1 MAFLDPALN
10 PVLQPLL
17 NWSPFLGILVLALI
31 LSFLVTI
38 IYKYF
43 TNQEEMK
50 RLKEQ
55 QKEYQKQIKSLKDK
69 PDEMMKVQKE
79 AMKISGTLMKQS
91 FKPTLI
97 TMLPMLLIFG
107 WMSSHLTYEP
117 IYPSETY
124 GITAVFEKGVTG
136 DAELVVSEGTEL
148 LSDAIQMINSEEVTW
163 RLKSSAGDHFLTIKT
178 ANDEQTKK
186 VRITEDLQYEDPL
199 GVYPKGGDITRIQI
213 NYNKLKPLGNT
224 SLLGWQPGWL
234 GLYIIFSILF
244 SMILRKAMKVY

>member
-79 AMKISGTLMKQS
+79 AMKINFEYMKHS
-91 FKPTLI
+91 LKPTLI
-97 TMLPMLLIFG
+97 TMIPVLLIFG
-107 WMSSHLTYEP
+107 WMVGHFSFEP
-117 IYPSETY
+117 IYPNEAFS
-124 GITAVFEKGVTG
+124 ITAQFKEGSVGEAVLIVDNSTEILSPSAQNISNDQATWSLKSN
-136 DAELVVSEGTEL
+136 SEGERSL
-148 LSDAIQMINSEEVTW
+148 IVKALGE
-163 RLKSSAGDHFLTIKT
+163 
-178 ANDEQTKK
+178 EQTKK
-186 VRITEDLQYEDPL
+186 VLITTELTTSEQFTLYKHSAIE
-199 GVYPKGGDITRIQI
+199 QI
-213 NYNKLKPLGNT
+213 NVNYNKLHPLGKF
-224 SLLGWQPGWL
+224 SIFGWLPGWL
-234 GLYIIFSILF
+234 GLYIIFSLIF
-244 SMILRKAMKVY
+244 SIALRKLFKLY